1 MAGLSYLQPLQR
13 RPGAKTRKKTMRH
26 IFINLILTAG
36 LLMGLLVFTG
46 CESSGPEF
54 ANGETTSLIEG
65 TLLLVETS
73 DSHFQ
78 ALTQSG
84 TVNLELTDLTAR
96 NDEIDEVIE
105 DYSLGVSVGLP
116 AGDDAER
123 CQVTFSKVLEKGE
136 SFSVYSREGIFCV
149 VVFRPPEQAVEIV
162 VSYLLTLSGAF
173 S

>member
-1 MAGLSYLQPLQR
+1 M
-13 RPGAKTRKKTMRH
+13 TMR
-26 IFINLILTAG
+26 LIANKLLTTTV
-36 LLMGLLVFTG
+36 LLIGLLVFTA

-65 TLLLVETS
+65 VLLPEETS

-78 ALTQSG
+78 ALTQAG
-84 TVNLELTDLTAR
+84 TVNLELTDLMAR
-96 NDEIDEVIE
+96 NDAIDEVIE
-105 DYSLGVSVGLP
+105 NYTFGVSVGLP
-116 AGDDAER
+116 DPEDAER
-123 CQVTFSKVLEKGE
+123 CQVTFSKTLQEGE

-149 VVFRPPEQAVEIV
+149 VVFRPPEETVEIV